1 MPRALERLKPERTQL
16 IFGAA
21 DRFIEEKTN

>member
-16 IFGAA
+16 IFRAA
-21 DRFIEEKTN
+21 DNFIEQKTN